1 MGMND
6 TYLTTMI
13 ESLEKK
19 DAVLSEII
27 KKDAEQA
34 ALLKEESFSFEK
46 YDKTVEEKDVLIFRL
61 EKLDDGFE
69 SLYAKVK
76 EELDA
81 NRALYARQIGR
92 MQELIQSI
100 TEKSASIQ
108 ADEARNKAALE
119 NIFRSEREK
128 LRIGRSGV
136 KALKSYNQAMNFRE
150 NS

>member
-1 MGMND
+1 MND

-128 LRIGRSGV
+128 LRVGRSGV
-136 KALKSYNQAMNFRE
+136 KALKSYNQAMNFRD

>member
-1 MGMND
+1 MNS
-6 TYLTTMI
+6 TYLTAMI

-19 DAVLSEII
+19 VAVLDEII
-27 KKDAEQA
+27 KKNAEQA
-34 ALLKEESFSFEK
+34 ALLKEEEFSF
-46 YDKTVEEKDVLIFRL
+46 DKFDKNAEEKGVLIFRL

-81 NRALYARQIGR
+81 NRAAYSDEIRR

-100 TEKSASIQ
+100 TDKSTSIQ

-119 NIFRSEREK
+119 GIFKNEREK
-128 LRIGRSGV
+128 LRAGRSGV
-136 KALKSYNQAMNFRE
+136 KALKSYNQAMNFR
-150 NS
+150 NTDL

>member
-1 MGMND
+1 MND

-128 LRIGRSGV
+128 LRVGRSGV

>member
-1 MGMND
+1 MNS
-6 TYLTTMI
+6 TYLTAMI

-19 DAVLSEII
+19 VSVLDEII
-27 KKDAEQA
+27 KKNAEQA
-34 ALLKEESFSFEK
+34 ALLKEEEFSF
-46 YDKTVEEKDVLIFRL
+46 DKFDKNAEEKGVLIFRL

-81 NRALYARQIGR
+81 NRAAYSDEIRK

-100 TEKSASIQ
+100 TDKSASIQ

-119 NIFRSEREK
+119 GIFKNEREK
-128 LRIGRSGV
+128 LRAGRSGV
-136 KALKSYNQAMNFRE
+136 KALKSYNQAMNFR
-150 NS
+150 NTDI

>member
-1 MGMND
+1 MNS
-6 TYLTTMI
+6 TYLTAMI

-19 DAVLSEII
+19 VSVLDEII
-27 KKDAEQA
+27 KKNAEQA
-34 ALLKEESFSFEK
+34 ALLKEEEFSF
-46 YDKTVEEKDVLIFRL
+46 DKFDKNAEEKGVLIFRL

-81 NRALYARQIGR
+81 NRAAYSDEIRI

-100 TEKSASIQ
+100 TDKSASIQ

-119 NIFRSEREK
+119 GIFKNEREK
-128 LRIGRSGV
+128 LRAGRSGV
-136 KALKSYNQAMNFRE
+136 KALKSYNQAMNFR
-150 NS
+150 NTDI

>member
-1 MGMND
+1 MNS
-6 TYLTTMI
+6 TYLTAMI

-19 DAVLSEII
+19 VSVLDEII
-27 KKDAEQA
+27 KKNAEQA
-34 ALLKEESFSFEK
+34 ALLKEEEFSF
-46 YDKTVEEKDVLIFRL
+46 DKFDKNAEEKGVLIFRL

-81 NRALYARQIGR
+81 NRAAYSDEIRR

-100 TEKSASIQ
+100 TDKSTSIQ

-119 NIFRSEREK
+119 GIFKNEREK
-128 LRIGRSGV
+128 LRAGRSGV
-136 KALKSYNQAMNFRE
+136 KALKSYNQAMNFR
-150 NS
+150 NTDL